1 MKPSIGFIGLGLMG
15 EAMVEHLQTNGFEL
29 NIIANRSRL
38 AIDAAVARGA
48 TEYKTARELAENSE
62 VIMLCMDT
70 SASVESR
77 MYGADGV
84 IEGLSEGN
92 VVVDFGT
99 SMPNST
105 RSLGAAVAEKNAAM
119 LDAPLGR
126 TPAHAR
132 EGKLNIMTSG
142 DEAAFKRVKSVL
154 EVVGENVFY
163 LGELGTGH
171 SIKLLN
177 NFVGMTCATALAE
190 AFALSEKA
198 GIDSKQLY
206 DVMSSG
212 PLHSGMMDFVAA
224 FATENDASKLEF
236 SIRNARKDVGYYSAM
251 ADELGAPSLM
261 SPATKQALGVATN
274 TGHGDNRVSEMVTFF
289 RNLFSSK

>member
-1 MKPSIGFIGLGLMG
+1 MNPTIGFIGLGLMG
-15 EAMVEHLQTNGFEL
+15 EAMVEHLQKNGYEL
-29 NIIANRSRL
+29 NVIANRSRT
-38 AIDAAVARGA
+38 AIDAAVSRGA
-48 TEYKTARELAENSE
+48 KEMSTARELAEQSDI
-62 VIMLCMDT
+62 IMLCMDT
-70 SASVESR
+70 SVSVESR

-84 IEGLSEGN
+84 IEGLSHGK
-92 VVVDFGT
+92 VVIDFGT

-105 RSLGAAVAEKNAAM
+105 RALGAAAAEKGAAM
-119 LDAPLGR
+119 LDGPLGR

-142 DEAAFKRVKSVL
+142 DEEAFKQVKGVL

-163 LGELGTGH
+163 LGALGTGH

-212 PLHSGMMDFVAA
+212 PLTFG
-224 FATENDASKLEF
+224 NDGF
-236 SIRNARKDVGYYSAM
+236 CRSICDRERC
-251 ADELGAPSLM
+251 
-261 SPATKQALGVATN
+261 
-274 TGHGDNRVSEMVTFF
+274 
-289 RNLFSSK
+289 